1 MTEGVW
7 LVAVPAGVAAA
18 LAVLFRLTRP
28 GWSRRRGIL
37 TAALPLPVLG
47 AAPCI
52 WLFASASLAS
62 AEKCG
67 VDACG
72 MAMVF
77 AMFGLVYAAVA
88 LALGA
93 LVAACIIRKPRPA

>member
-1 MTEGVW
+1 MTEALW
-7 LVAVPAGVAAA
+7 LVAVPVGVAAA
-18 LAVLFRLTRP
+18 LAVLFRLTKP
-28 GWSRRRGIL
+28 AWSRRRSIL

-72 MAMVF
+72 MAMMF
-77 AMFGLVYAAVA
+77 ATFGLAYAAAA
-88 LALGA
+88 LLFGA
-93 LVAACIIRKPRPA
+93 LVAACIVRKPRSA